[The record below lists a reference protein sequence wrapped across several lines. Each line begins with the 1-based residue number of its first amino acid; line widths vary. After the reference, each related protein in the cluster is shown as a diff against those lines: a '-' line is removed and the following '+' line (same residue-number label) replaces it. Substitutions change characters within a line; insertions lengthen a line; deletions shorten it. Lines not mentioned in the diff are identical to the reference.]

1 MIKPN
6 SNVVFIKVDGAKKQT
21 DDGILISEDWKD
33 LPATGVVVAVADDVT
48 VCTSGDKV
56 FFERY
61 TAIDTPFGEDIR
73 ACNQSAIL
81 AVFED
86 GDALL

>member
-6 SNVVFIKVDGAKKQT
+6 SKTVFIKADGAKKET

-33 LPATGVVVAVADDVT
+33 LPATGTVVVVADDVT
-48 VCTSGDKV
+48 FCKAGDRV

-61 TAIDTPFGEDIR
+61 GAIDTPFGDDVR
-73 ACNQSAIL
+73 ACTEKAVL

-86 GDALL
+86 DDALL